1 MSSPNLSWVLAAEDP
16 QRIAAFYAALLECPQ
31 KQGFSPSHW
40 IVDLAGGCHLEIY
53 RPSRQRP
60 FPLRGRALAPCLRLA
75 PSKVPL
81 EHLQQQLPV
90 WIALGASLIEPARL
104 EAFGAEVWLGDPEGN
119 SVLVVQPFL
128 RVTS

>member
-16 QRIAAFYAALLECPQ
+16 QRLAGFYAALWECPQ
-31 KQGFSPSHW
+31 EQGFSGSHW
-40 IVDLAGGCHLEIY
+40 IVESAGECRLEIY

-75 PSKVPL
+75 PSKDPL
-81 EHLQQQLPV
+81 EHLQQQLPA

-104 EAFGAEVWLGDPEGN
+104 EAFGSEVCLADPEGN
-119 SVLVVQPFL
+119 PVLVVQPFP
-128 RVTS
+128 RATS

>member
-16 QRIAAFYAALLECPQ
+16 QRLAAFYAALLECPQ

-40 IVDLAGGCHLEIY
+40 IVDLAGGCRLEIY

-81 EHLQQQLPV
+81 EHLQQQLPA

-104 EAFGAEVWLGDPEGN
+104 EAFGAEVWLADPEGN
-119 SVLVVQPFL
+119 PVLVVQPFP